1 VQSRELI
8 AFTSVITLTEVLP
21 KPISMGMKDIADVFV
36 EFLKKQ
42 EKF

>member
-1 VQSRELI
+1 
-8 AFTSVITLTEVLP
+8 LP